1 MDYPVNYLLVFV
13 NWLVFCKLILLNNIR
28 KLNCYHLLNDL
39 ISTVMDKSAQKIYIL
54 INKVWTK
61 QHPKVARMDMI

>member
-54 INKVWTK
+54 INKV
-61 QHPKVARMDMI
+61 